1 METPNIRHNTVFIK
15 GYLKENSLE
24 QISLF
29 DGREAIHGNL
39 IIATTESESFKVQF
53 FAFRKSNSGAD
64 NRTYFDLVKLL
75 SNKIVSINSYI
86 SNNPKS
92 TFPEA
97 AQHSE
102 KLLVRAAMEEHARLG
117 INDDEITSVILR
129 GTGVVT
135 KPIDWF
141 ASFAP
146 EATFVVDMFVESM
159 SREEIPGKNNE
170 KTAERLIV
178 SGLFPNYC
186 GTMNR
191 VSFVVPSGKLSD
203 FVLDNYKVG
212 DTANFAGKLVGNT
225 FGSIDECQILGRA
238 AGHMPI
244 RQGENGCITPEEVKT
259 GLALRDECIA
269 ETTARLRHPMSF
281 SPTKAS
287 CCN

>member
-1 METPNIRHNTVFIK
+1 METPNIRSNIVFIK

-24 QISLF
+24 QRLLF
-29 DGREAIHGNL
+29 DGQEAIRGNL

-53 FAFRKSNSGAD
+53 FAYRKFKSGA
-64 NRTYFDLVKLL
+64 NSKTYFDLVKLL
-75 SNKIVSINSYI
+75 SNKIVSIDSYI

-92 TFPEA
+92 TFQEA

-102 KLLVRAAMEEHARLG
+102 KLLVRAVMEEHARLG

-129 GTGVVT
+129 GMNVVT
-135 KPIDWF
+135 KPVNWF

-146 EATFVVDMFVESM
+146 EATFVMDMFVESIN
-159 SREEIPGKNNE
+159 REEIPGKNNE

-191 VSFVVPSGKLSD
+191 VSFVVPSGKLSY

-238 AGHMPI
+238 AGHLPI

-259 GLALRDECIA
+259 GLALRDERVA
-269 ETTARLRHPMSF
+269 ETTARFRHPMSF
-281 SPTKAS
+281 SPTKAFY
-287 CCN
+287 CN

>member
-1 METPNIRHNTVFIK
+1 MSNFRRNYVSIA
-15 GYLKENSLE
+15 GYLKENSLKHGWA
-24 QISLF
+24 F
-29 DGREAIHGNL
+29 DGREAIWGNL
-39 IIATTESESFKVQF
+39 IIATTESESFKIQF
-53 FAFRKSNSGAD
+53 SAFRKDKSGAD
-64 NRTYFDLVKLL
+64 NKTYFDLNKLL
-75 SNKIVSINSYI
+75 SNKIVSINSYV

-92 TFPEA
+92 TFQEA

-117 INDDEITSVILR
+117 INDDEITSVVLMGKDVAI
-129 GTGVVT
+129 
-135 KPIDWF
+135 KPNGCF
-141 ASFAP
+141 GSFAP
-146 EATFVVDMFVESM
+146 KATYDVDIFIESINREKIS
-159 SREEIPGKNNE
+159 SRNNGEI
-170 KTAERLIV
+170 TERLVV
-178 SGLFPNYC
+178 SGLFPNYR
-186 GTMNR
+186 GMMNR
-191 VSFVVPSGKLSD
+191 VSFVVPSEKLSD

-259 GLALRDECIA
+259 GLALRDERIA

-281 SPTKAS
+281 SPTKDS

>member
-24 QISLF
+24 QRSLF

-53 FAFRKSNSGAD
+53 FAYRKFRSGAD
-64 NRTYFDLVKLL
+64 NKTYFDLVKLL

-102 KLLVRAAMEEHARLG
+102 KLWVRATMEEYARLG
-117 INDDEITSVILR
+117 INDDEITSVVL
-129 GTGVVT
+129 TGQSVMI
-135 KPIDWF
+135 KPIDYF
-141 ASFAP
+141 GSFAP
-146 EATFVVDMFVESM
+146 ETTYDMDMFIESINKEKV
-159 SREEIPGKNNE
+159 SGKNNGE
-170 KTAERLIV
+170 ITERLVV
-178 SGLFPNYC
+178 SGLFPNYR
-186 GTMNR
+186 GMMNR

-259 GLALRDECIA
+259 GLALRDERIV

-281 SPTKAS
+281 SPTKAP